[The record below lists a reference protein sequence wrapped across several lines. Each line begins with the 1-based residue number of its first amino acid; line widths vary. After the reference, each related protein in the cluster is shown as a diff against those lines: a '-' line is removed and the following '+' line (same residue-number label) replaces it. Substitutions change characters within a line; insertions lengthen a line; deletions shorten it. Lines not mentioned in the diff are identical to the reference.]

1 MKSIGCTLRSGL
13 SQRSDLLTPPEHLDR
28 IDSAATW
35 TESYKIVEHLGGG
48 ETITK
53 GGAFFNFQK
62 NNININKKGSVR
74 SRKCSL
80 KRQIE
85 SNGG

>member
-1 MKSIGCTLRSGL
+1 L

-48 ETITK
+48 ETITI
-53 GGAFFNFQK
+53 GGAFFNFQT
-62 NNININKKGSVR
+62 NNKKGSVR